1 MARSISD
8 RPRGKEPVLFSRRL
22 NSVVFIAA
30 SIAVDVKPSFS
41 SRSSWVRISAST
53 CRSACMLFVRILL
66 KTPPGTS

>member
-41 SRSSWVRISAST
+41 SRSSWDRISAST
-53 CRSACMLFVRILL
+53 
-66 KTPPGTS
+66 